1 MFQHIL
7 IFYMNLPHRKYIR
20 WNGYDYK
27 TANHYFITVVT
38 HNRQNRLGLIVNQ
51 QAVLSEVGNM
61 VWDCIATLHQHFHDI
76 EIEDAVIMP
85 NHVHFIITNMGDAY
99 IPEVVRRFKAITSYQ
114 YHRIKRIN
122 DTKPLWQRN
131 YYDRVIRD
139 EREYMFVRNYIMM
152 NPERWELDMLNDNS
166 TCTEKD
172 NIAQMLHQI
181 ETCRDFN
188 PKDYFAPVKM

>member
-1 MFQHIL
+1 MFQHIH

-99 IPEVVRRFKAITSYQ
+99 IPEVVRCFKAITSYQ

-166 TCTEKD
+166 TRTEKD

>member
-1 MFQHIL
+1 
-7 IFYMNLPHRKYIR
+7 MNLPHRKYIR

-114 YHRIKRIN
+114 YHRIERIN

-172 NIAQMLHQI
+172 NIAKMLHQI
-181 ETCRDFN
+181 KTCRDFN
-188 PKDYFAPVKM
+188 PKDYFAPAKM